1 MSLLNDMTRVAA
13 ETKGLEHKMH
23 IQSLRDYIKSRTTR
37 EMLGD
42 IRYIYRQ
49 DQLRVL
55 WEAGLNLELQQAV
68 LRRLEELAARRT
80 E

>member
-1 MSLLNDMTRVAA
+1 MSILNDLTRRAA
-13 ETKGLEHKMH
+13 ETTGLGHKMI
-23 IQSLRDYIKSRTTR
+23 IQGLRDYIKTRTTR

-49 DQLRVL
+49 DQLRAL
-55 WEAGLNLELQQAV
+55 WEAGLSSELQQAV